1 MNIFVTCSHKHLHM
15 KTNELIKEIQK
26 LPLQKRMFVLEKTI
40 HSLRK
45 QEESSNMKKA
55 ADSLYSDYTT
65 DKELTAFTNI
75 DFEDF
80 YEAR

>member
-1 MNIFVTCSHKHLHM
+1 MR
-15 KTNELIKEIQK
+15 TNEIIKEIQR
-26 LPLQKRMFVLEKTI
+26 LPIQKRIYVIEKTI

-45 QEESSNMKKA
+45 HGNTNQMKKA
-55 ADSLYSDYTT
+55 ADTLYTDYKS
-65 DKELTAFTNI
+65 DKELTAFTNL

>member
-1 MNIFVTCSHKHLHM
+1 MR
-15 KTNELIKEIQK
+15 TNEIIKEIQR
-26 LPLQKRMFVLEKTI
+26 LPIQKRIYVIEKTI

-45 QEESSNMKKA
+45 HENTNQMKKA
-55 ADSLYSDYTT
+55 ADTLYADYKS
-65 DKELTAFTNI
+65 DKELTAFTNL